1 MKYIWK
7 ILRYIDALI
16 TNDSG
21 KSSKSFVVVW
31 GVSMSTLII
40 LWYLTMKTIEMFT
53 NYVLNND
60 WTDFVAVLGSI
71 SVFILASIYGKVR
84 GEQSYYSSL
93 TNVEESESINKEDG
107 IV

>member
-7 ILRYIDALI
+7 ILSYIDALI

-31 GVSMSTLII
+31 GVSVSTLII